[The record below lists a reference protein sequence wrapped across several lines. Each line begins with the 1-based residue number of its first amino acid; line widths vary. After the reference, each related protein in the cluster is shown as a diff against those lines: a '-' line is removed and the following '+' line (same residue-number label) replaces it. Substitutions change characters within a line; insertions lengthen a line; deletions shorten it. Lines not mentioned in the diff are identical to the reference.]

1 VSDDKPNIERN
12 RAIALKVNES
22 LGQVDDETYL
32 AYYNEHPT
40 WHVNR
45 TAHEG
50 RDALRRLN
58 LVSRTVFP
66 HGIEREIHSVVAE
79 GDRVMIQHA
88 NRAITAAGRDY
99 ENEYVKI
106 FRFDR
111 EGKICEVWEYLDS
124 RYAAEV
130 LSPDLDA

>member
-1 VSDDKPNIERN
+1 MSDNKADIERN

-22 LGQVDDETYL
+22 LGRVDDETYL
-32 AYYNEHPT
+32 AYYNEHPI

-45 TAHEG
+45 MAHGG

-58 LVSRTVFP
+58 AVSRTVFP
-66 HGIEREIHSVVAE
+66 HGIDREIQSVVAE
-79 GDRVMIQHA
+79 ADRVVIQHI

-106 FRFDR
+106 FQFDR
-111 EGKICEVWEYLDS
+111 DGLICEVWEYLDS
-124 RYAAEV
+124 RYAVDV
-130 LSPDLDA
+130 LSPDLDV